1 MTSVAVV
8 SVRNSRRGVIGAG
21 AYKGGVIGL
30 GAYKGRVIG
39 LGAYKGWSVVRREG

>member
-8 SVRNSRRGVIGAG
+8 SVRNSRRRVIGAG

-30 GAYKGRVIG
+30 GAYKD
-39 LGAYKGWSVVRREG
+39 WSVVRREG

>member
-30 GAYKGRVIG
+30 GAYKD
-39 LGAYKGWSVVRREG
+39 WSVVRREG